1 METSPNEVRTQ
12 ETAADLTGLYAA
24 LSTFQSELKP
34 MERTVEVNAGTYK
47 FKYTPLDEIMKNI
60 YPLLGKNGLAVRHEL
75 NAGGIECVLTH
86 KTGTELRSGAVQVGR
101 SGDMKNIGG
110 QITYARRYTLTM
122 LLGIASEEDT
132 DAKDLK
138 VPEGKQTVKDA
149 AQTLDVSVQI
159 AALETCTTLTMLKKT
174 WAGFK
179 PEYRNNM
186 EVFKKK
192 EEIKSILE
200 KEAEEVEDGETIQT
214 LPD

>member
-1 METSPNEVRTQ
+1 MEQSPTITT
-12 ETAADLTGLYAA
+12 TAPDMAGLFAA
-24 LSTFQSELKP
+24 LSAFQMELKP
-34 MERTVEVNAGTYK
+34 MERTVEVNAGSYK

-75 NAGGIECVLTH
+75 NQGGIECVLSH
-86 KTGTELRSGAVQVGR
+86 KSGAELRSGAVQVGR

-138 VPEGKQTVKDA
+138 VPEGKQTVKEA
-149 AQTLDVSVQI
+149 AQSLDVTEQL
-159 AALETCTTLTMLKKT
+159 AALEKCMSLPDLKKT
-174 WAGFK
+174 WAGMK

-192 EEIKSILE
+192 EEIKAILD
-200 KEAEEVEDGETIQT
+200 KEAEEVESGKTIQ
-214 LPD
+214 LEE

>member
-1 METSPNEVRTQ
+1 MEQSPTITP
-12 ETAADLTGLYAA
+12 TAPDMAGLFGA
-24 LSTFQSELKP
+24 LSAFQMELKP
-34 MERTVEVNAGTYK
+34 MERTVEVNAGSYK

-75 NAGGIECVLTH
+75 NEKGIECVLSH
-86 KTGTELRSGAVQVGR
+86 KGGAELRSGAVQVGR
-101 SGDMKNIGG
+101 TGDMKNIGG

-138 VPEGKQTVKDA
+138 VPEAKQSVKEA
-149 AQTLDVSVQI
+149 AQSLDVTEQL
-159 AALETCTTLTMLKKT
+159 AALEKCMSLPDLKKT
-174 WAGFK
+174 WAAMK

-192 EEIKSILE
+192 EEIKAILD
-200 KEAEEVEDGETIQT
+200 KEAEEVESGKTIQ
-214 LPD
+214 LEE